1 MRAQRPP
8 AKPPAK
14 AAATES
20 RGPQRAS
27 AAARAHP
34 KRTRHAATHAPVPPP
49 PPSPSPPPHRQR
61 HLGRTTLQTKIPLVA
76 RYARSWAVVVGIDRY
91 RSPAIRDLG
100 YSVADALGMAK
111 ALVTQLGFPREQV
124 FIALDPWPEVAVPW
138 GMQAGPATKQVV
150 ESLLFTRLPEVAG
163 PDDRVLVFFAGHGER
178 RHLPDGRSEAGYLI
192 PADAEADQWHTC
204 IDLEAVMRAGNLCAA
219 KHVFYLI
226 DACYSGLATARA
238 QVRERRYEETMLTAR
253 ARQVLTAGTARQTV
267 ADRGPQGH
275 SLFTWYV
282 LQGLSGGANL
292 FRQGVVTGSQ
302 LMVYVRNQVAQAFGS
317 EQMPDF
323 GVLPG
328 HESGGDFVFVEPAFS
343 AADYFA
349 LGQGLRAVAR
359 VRGDLGRL
367 RAAASAFQAA
377 IDAGGADRG
386 AAWHALGECQLAL
399 GDVPAAVTSLHE
411 AEAQGMRDAALPLG
425 LALDQQRDTAGAIAA
440 LVRFTVSVQEPK
452 VVQAT
457 AAPVPSDPREADAP
471 SIPPAPS
478 SSPAAPT
485 DIAWARALAD
495 RWGLDGCARRHALLI
510 AVGDTA
516 LQDLRE
522 LRALL
527 IRRFAFCPREVRL
540 ISGNDATRGAILQ
553 ALDRLASLARPHD
566 EVLVALCGTGAQI
579 RASPAL
585 RTRDR
590 LHFVFLTTDFRR
602 RNLTEPELMEALAR
616 IPGRMRLL
624 IADAPHVAL
633 DAAVARRIGWH
644 CLAACGRSGLSFEQL
659 IDGRMRGVFMLAL
672 MQVLDAAGPG
682 TLAWSQ
688 VRDKVEQRQKERF
701 DAVQR
706 PVWIG
711 PTREALWQ
719 ARPGPES
726 SWLYALA
733 EHLRWDDLDE
743 ATLSAWQAL
752 LSPEA
757 PPTPPQ
763 SAVALARALTR
774 RGRHGEALQALEHA
788 VRCGL
793 GDDLDARL
801 LQMRVMTQ
809 AGQANQARAVL
820 DAWMPSNVPVA
831 ELPHRSRVRDA
842 CAPWL
847 DLLVQDNRRALLVGV
862 GQGLGKA
869 SAPLPQVAR
878 DIEAIRQWLIDRFGW
893 RPEAIVTL
901 ADGFATRNAVVQ
913 AYQTLCGQAA
923 HAPCFFH
930 FSGPGSV
937 DPDGEPVLRLADSE
951 PADLSLAE
959 LRQWALPV
967 QDNLITVV
975 DANFTVNSGDVRY
988 AEPVPT
994 EGILYWDFTDHI
1006 AREDPAR
1013 YRIGRLSV
1021 FDASLATTKRGAQA
1035 LVAGRDSAK
1044 GTSERAVTAAKAA
1057 TRHRRLRL
1065 GHHRDVSQALVQALA
1080 TSPEPGGRQ
1089 EALTPLDTAALRR
1102 ALVNTDLLV
1111 LADDSTAPLWANR
1124 VVLRRLQQALDHCA
1138 AAPVHD
1144 AIRLLM
1150 RLRQTQGTD
1159 DARWSLELALSESA
1173 LPRGDSEAVEAM
1185 DTPTALLLSA
1195 ESLIADALDGLK
1207 DPADRADAHLHLAQ
1221 WHLQAGR
1228 PDAAVT
1234 HLEQA
1239 IDEAPERAEAHYQ
1252 IGRAL
1257 RQLIEQD
1264 LSQRLR
1270 RSWQRYLALNEG
1282 GVHDAEVRSALAAR
1296 APDA

>member
-1 MRAQRPP
+1 MPARRPS

-14 AAATES
+14 AAATAL
-20 RGPQRAS
+20 RGPQRNS
-27 AAARAHP
+27 VTTQARA
-34 KRTRHAATHAPVPPP
+34 KSTRHTAAHVPA
-49 PPSPSPPPHRQR
+49 PPSPTPSPPSRQR
-61 HLGRTTLQTKIPLVA
+61 HLGRTTLPAETQLAA

-91 RSPAIRDLG
+91 RSPDIRNLG
-100 YSVADALGMAK
+100 YPVADALGMAQ

-124 FIALDPWPEVAVPW
+124 FIALDPWPESAVPW

-163 PDDRVLVFFAGHGER
+163 PNDRVLVFFAGHGER
-178 RHLPDGRSEAGYLI
+178 RHLPDGRNEAGYLI
-192 PADAEADQWHTC
+192 PSDAEAGQWHTC

-238 QVRERRYEETMLTAR
+238 QIRERRYEETMLTAR

-267 ADRGPQGH
+267 ADGGPQGH

-282 LQGLSGGANL
+282 LQGLAGGANL
-292 FRQGVVTGSQ
+292 FRQGVITGSQ

-343 AADYFA
+343 AADHVA

-359 VRGDLGRL
+359 VLGDLGRL
-367 RAAASAFQAA
+367 RAAARAFQAA
-377 IDAGGADRG
+377 IDAGTADRA

-399 GDVPAAVTSLHE
+399 GDVHAAAVSLRE
-411 AEAQGMRDAALPLG
+411 AEAQGAREAALPLA
-425 LALDQQRDTAGAIAA
+425 LMLDQQRDAAGAIAA
-440 LVRFTVSVQEPK
+440 LERFTASVQAPK
-452 VVQAT
+452 VLQAT
-457 AAPVPSDPREADAP
+457 AATVLGDSRDLDNTAV
-471 SIPPAPS
+471 PPATN
-478 SSPAAPT
+478 SSPAAST

-495 RWGLDGCARRHALLI
+495 CWRLDGGARRHALLI
-510 AVGDTA
+510 AVRGTA
-516 LQDLRE
+516 LEDLRE

-527 IRRFAFCPREVRL
+527 MRRFGFCPRDVRL
-540 ISGNDATRGAILQ
+540 VSGNDARRDVILQ
-553 ALDRLASLARPHD
+553 ALNRLAGLAQPHD
-566 EVLVALCGTGAQI
+566 EVLVALCGTGTLI
-579 RASPAL
+579 PASPAL

-590 LHFVFLTTDFRR
+590 QHFVFFTADFRR
-602 RNLTEPELMEALAR
+602 RTLTEPELVEALAR
-616 IPGRMRLL
+616 IPGRQRLL
-624 IADAPHVAL
+624 IADATHVAL
-633 DAAVARRIGWH
+633 DTAVARRIGWQ
-644 CLAACGRSGLSFEQL
+644 CLAACGRDGLSFEAL
-659 IDGRMRGVFMLAL
+659 IDGRMRGIFMLAL

-682 TLAWSQ
+682 ALAWSQ
-688 VRDKVEQRQKERF
+688 LRDKVEQRQKERF
-701 DAVQR
+701 DSVHQR

-711 PTREALWQ
+711 PTDDPLLQ
-719 ARPGPES
+719 ARPAPEPA
-726 SWLYALA
+726 WLYALA
-733 EHLRWDDLDE
+733 EQLRWDDLE
-743 ATLSAWQAL
+743 EVTLSAWQAL

-774 RGRHGEALQALEHA
+774 RGRHGDALRALEHA

-801 LQMRVMTQ
+801 LQLRVMTQ
-809 AGQANQARAVL
+809 AGQADQARAVL
-820 DAWMPSNVPVA
+820 DAWVPTNASAA
-831 ELPHRSRVRDA
+831 ELPLGSRVHDA

-847 DLLVQDNRRALLVGV
+847 DLLVQDNRRALLVGM

-878 DIEAIRQWLIDRFGW
+878 DVEAIRQWLIVHFGW

-901 ADGFATRNAVVQ
+901 ADGLATRKAVVQ

-937 DPDGEPVLRLADSE
+937 DPDGEPVLRLADAE

-959 LRQWALPV
+959 LRRWARPV
-967 QDNLITVV
+967 QDNLITVI
-975 DANFTVNSGDVRY
+975 DANFTVDSGVARY
-988 AEPVPT
+988 AEPIPT
-994 EGILYWDFTDHI
+994 QGILYWGFADHM

-1021 FDASLATTKRGAQA
+1021 FDASLATTKRGSEA
-1035 LVAGRDSAK
+1035 LVAGRDNSK
-1044 GTSERAVTAAKAA
+1044 RDSGGAVPAAKAA
-1057 TRHRRLRL
+1057 RGKRRPRLRP
-1065 GHHRDVSQALVQALA
+1065 HRDVSQALVEALA
-1080 TSPEPGGRQ
+1080 ASAELGRRT

-1102 ALVNTDLLV
+1102 ALVGTDLLV
-1111 LADDSTAPLWANR
+1111 FADDSTAPLWANR
-1124 VVLRRLQQALDHCA
+1124 VVLRRLEQALDHCA

-1144 AIRLLM
+1144 VIRLLK
-1150 RLRQTQGTD
+1150 RLRQTQGAD
-1159 DARWSLELALSESA
+1159 DARWALELALAESA
-1173 LPRGDSEAVEAM
+1173 LPRGDSEAVDAV
-1185 DTPTALLLSA
+1185 DTPTASHPSP

-1207 DPADRADAHLHLAQ
+1207 DPTDRADAHLHLAQ
-1221 WHLQAGR
+1221 WHLEAGR
-1228 PDAAVT
+1228 PDAAAT
-1234 HLEQA
+1234 HLEHA
-1239 IDEAPERAEAHYQ
+1239 IDAAPERAEAHYQ
-1252 IGRAL
+1252 LGRAL

-1264 LSQRLR
+1264 LSRRLR
-1270 RSWQRYLALNEG
+1270 RSWQRYLTLNEG
-1282 GVHDAEVRSALAAR
+1282 GVHDAEVRAALAAGPPE
-1296 APDA
+1296 A